1 MERDQ
6 LALLF
11 RAVLAYLSSANPA
24 PGQLTTSQLSSC
36 ALTSIEPCAVPGPV
50 AAMADTEMLRS
61 LPSTPPGSDDPDGV
75 LTGDGDIE
83 NGSEVRLRKKG
94 RERLLRGLQ
103 RISSSPSLA
112 RAGRPRSASSPYRMS
127 GTLSCVSLAS
137 SASPFGQPSG
147 GSYFSHSSIA
157 DASSAATS
165 IPASPIAES
174 PSHDGIEAVLAIRK
188 VEHPAPAASATASL
202 PAVVRKKTRTFN
214 IWASMPFELK
224 LRVLSFLRPKEL
236 VRASRVSQGFYKLCF
251 DGQLW
256 TRLDASEF
264 YREIPAESLAKIIT
278 LAGPFVKDLNLR
290 GCVQVEHYKRAE
302 VIVKAC
308 RNLINATLEGCR
320 NFQRSTLHSLI
331 KANEKLANLN
341 LTGLAAVNNASCK
354 IVANSCPQL
363 EVLNVSWCKQMDARG
378 IKFVVEGCPKL
389 RDLRA
394 GEIRGFG
401 NVDVAEAIFRTNNLE
416 RLVLAGCE
424 ELTDAALQTMVHGPN
439 PEIDYLTDRPIAAPR
454 KLRHLDL
461 TRCSRLTSDGVRAL
475 GYLVPNLEGLQLSGV
490 TRLTDAALEPILA
503 STPRLTHLELEDL
516 SQLTNAILSQHLAKA
531 PCAPYLEHLSV
542 SYCEN
547 LGDSGML
554 PVMRSCTRLKSVFM
568 DNTQVSDLVLAEAAA
583 MVRERS
589 TKPAA
594 PGYAV
599 PSVPVVGL
607 SLVVYDCLGV
617 TWTGVREVLSRN
629 AEVAAASSGA
639 KKDNNDAAAGSAGG
653 AAEIISLKCFYGWQ
667 MTVDEHT
674 KRVLRGDVAAANR
687 LERKWA
693 DYMQA
698 NAEAGVSGVAGSR
711 RRRRRAREA
720 QQAHDEEEGAAGGN
734 GLGVE
739 FYWLG
744 GAGRRRNRARSTV
757 CVVM

>member
-1 MERDQ
+1 
-6 LALLF
+6 
-11 RAVLAYLSSANPA
+11 
-24 PGQLTTSQLSSC
+24 
-36 ALTSIEPCAVPGPV
+36 
-50 AAMADTEMLRS
+50 MADLEILHALPTT
-61 LPSTPPGSDDPDGV
+61 LPSPDDLDGV
-75 LTGDGDIE
+75 ITGDGGIE
-83 NGSEVRLRKKG
+83 NGAEARLRKKG
-94 RERLLRGLQ
+94 RQRLLRGLQ

-112 RAGRPRSASSPYRMS
+112 RPSRPRSASSPYGIS

-137 SASPFGQPSG
+137 SASPFGQPST
-147 GSYFSHSSIA
+147 GSYFSQASTA
-157 DASSAATS
+157 DASSAPTS

-174 PSHDGIEAVLAIRK
+174 PVNDGIESVLAIRK
-188 VEHPAPAASATASL
+188 VEHAAPASATVSL
-202 PAVVRKKTRTFN
+202 PAVVKKKTRIFS
-214 IWASMPFELK
+214 IWASMPLELK
-224 LRVLSFLRPKEL
+224 VYVLSFLRPKEL
-236 VRASRVSQGFYKLCF
+236 VRVSRVSSEFYKLCF

-256 TRLDASEF
+256 TSLDASEF

-278 LAGPFVKDLNLR
+278 SAGPFVKDLNLR

-320 NFQRSTLHSLI
+320 NLQRSTLHSLL

-341 LTGLAAVNNASCK
+341 LTGLSAVNNVTCK

-363 EVLNVSWCKQMDARG
+363 EVFNVSWCKQTDARG
-378 IKFVVEGCPKL
+378 IRFVVEGCPKL

-424 ELTDAALQTMVHGPN
+424 ELTDAALQTMMHGPN
-439 PEIDYLTDRPIAAPR
+439 PEIDYLTDRPIAPPR

-461 TRCSRLTSDGVRAL
+461 TRCSRLTSDGVKAL
-475 GYLVPNLEGLQLSGV
+475 GYLVPDLEGLQLSAV
-490 TRLTDAALEPILA
+490 IHLTDAALEPILA

-516 SQLTNAILSQHLAKA
+516 SELTNAILSQHLAKA
-531 PCAPYLEHLSV
+531 PCAPYLEHLSI
-542 SYCEN
+542 SYCES
-547 LGDSGML
+547 LGDPGML
-554 PVMRSCTRLKSVFM
+554 PVMRNCTRLKSVFM
-568 DNTQVSDLVLAEAAA
+568 DNTHVSDLVLAEAAA

-589 TKPAA
+589 SAA
-594 PGYAV
+594 TGPRRAV
-599 PSVPVVGL
+599 SSLPVVGL
-607 SLVVYDCLGV
+607 NLVVYDCSNV
-617 TWTGVREVLSRN
+617 TWTGAREVLSRN
-629 AEVAAASSGA
+629 AEMAAAAVHGA
-639 KKDNNDAAAGSAGG
+639 KKAKAKALDPDPAPAPSPSPAPVPAAAPA
-653 AAEIISLKCFYGWQ
+653 APAEIISLKCFYGWQ

-674 KRVLRGDVAAANR
+674 KRVLRGDIAAAGR

-698 NAEAGVSGVAGSR
+698 NEEAGVSGAAGRR

-720 QQAHDEEEGAAGGN
+720 QQVHDEEEGGAGAAGGS
-734 GLGVE
+734 GVAGIGTGA
-739 FYWLG
+739 G
-744 GAGRRRNRARSTV
+744 GGGVGGVGRRRARTTV